1 VSGLLHML
9 RKGERMIT
17 EEMRKGRIIGD
28 FLSLTNSSDNHKL
41 FVEMVKSM
49 HRSLQQQF
57 MGAVWMLIKSWA
69 KDFEDGNY
77 DLRNEETCKVCDEI
91 VEKVGHERFP

>member
-1 VSGLLHML
+1 MRTSVSGLLHML

-41 FVEMVKSM
+41 FVE
-49 HRSLQQQF
+49 
-57 MGAVWMLIKSWA
+57 
-69 KDFEDGNY
+69 
-77 DLRNEETCKVCDEI
+77 DEI